1 MKTDSRS
8 FIAPDR
14 AMLNPMD
21 SSLLDRV
28 EHKDDFSQKR
38 FRCITNPERAL
49 DTLSPYG
56 VLELGI
62 MSGRD
67 LVERETGILKS
78 YDTTADA
85 FVEVL
90 LDDLKLDKFQTPIA
104 RGMEDPIWKYSCK
117 VEIVAPQSMLRL
129 QVVDDRATEK
139 AKIGFVEIC
148 LADIPFGTEIE
159 GWFELRFQDNLKRT
173 SPIRYDKHCE
183 EREEQITARATQ
195 EAEVIEQNK
204 KDVAAGE
211 STDQVV
217 ATKNDV
223 FAKEK
228 TRSMDV
234 FQTFL
239 HASAEKAQQLGFE
252 TLSASMKEGT
262 GGKTRINAG
271 ELYLHLK
278 LTRVVGWSDG
288 MFALA
293 LTPPRPHDSGFDVH
307 PSVDIQYCADEIWEF
322 KVKLIEDALY
332 CIMYW
337 LKYMISWRSSFLSFL
352 YLLGFTTACWHSY
365 TMWAIAPFLA
375 ALSLVI
381 NSFESVR
388 MFMTRGGRN
397 SPFTDDGLTWTAAWR
412 SPDEMFMF
420 VLRLVQDDM
429 KMIVQDGEHQHKL
442 RLFAAR
448 CFRDGVPL
456 VTIEELRAALKLSKI
471 INKPEEA
478 KDAAPSLRLLPT
490 TTQGNDVLA
499 SGDLVW
505 VDGRDKA
512 KIVQSG
518 PAENQITVLYE
529 ANPRNKGRAV
539 QHVVERRRVKPRAV
553 KLPVPHWM
561 IQGFAVEAV
570 KAIFP
575 FIHDFK
581 EVALPRVQV
590 ITDVLIWENFR
601 AALGLTIAL
610 LITSAAFSAAAVLH
624 ILGEVTVDGSL
635 NNTAEVLIL
644 LLRKAD
650 NTILTIVVFVVLVAQ
665 AWWFAGARSLMRI
678 MSRMCHSR
686 SAPAKWAF
694 FKEDKAHKSLLAGL
708 AQKESTAGLSQ
719 FNSTTSFKD
728 ARVTYAGSNV

>member
-8 FIAPDR
+8 LVAPV
-14 AMLNPMD
+14 NPMNP
-21 SSLLDRV
+21 SLLHRV
-28 EHKDDFSQKR
+28 EQKDDFNQKR
-38 FRCITNPERAL
+38 FRCLTNPERAL

-56 VLELGI
+56 ILELGI

-67 LVERETGILKS
+67 LVERETGMLKS

-85 FVEVL
+85 FVEVV

-117 VEIVAPQSMLRL
+117 VEVVAPQSMLRL

-173 SPIRYDKHCE
+173 SPIRYEKHCE
-183 EREEQITARATQ
+183 EREEKITERATQ
-195 EAEVIEQNK
+195 EAEVIEQKK
-204 KDVAAGE
+204 KDAADGVSADE
-211 STDQVV
+211 VF
-217 ATKNDV
+217 ATSKDA

-228 TRSMDV
+228 TRNMDA
-234 FQTFL
+234 FQSFL

-271 ELYLHLK
+271 ELYLQLK
-278 LTRVVGWSDG
+278 LTKVVGWCDG

-293 LTPPRPHDSGFDVH
+293 LTPAQPHDSGFEVH
-307 PSVDIQYCADEIWEF
+307 PSVDIQHCADEIWEF
-322 KVKLIEDALY
+322 KVKLVEDALF

-337 LKYMISWRSSFLSFL
+337 LKYMVSWRSSFLSFL
-352 YLLGFTTACWHSY
+352 YLLGFMTACWHSY

-388 MFMTRGGRN
+388 MSMTRGGYN
-397 SPFTDDGLTWTAAWR
+397 SPFTNDGLAWTAAWR
-412 SPDEMFMF
+412 SPDEMFRF
-420 VLRLVQDDM
+420 VSRLVQDDL
-429 KMIVQDGEHQHKL
+429 KMIVKDREHEHKL
-442 RLFAAR
+442 KVFAAR

-456 VTIEELRAALKLSKI
+456 VDDIEELRAALKLSKI
-471 INKPEEA
+471 ISKPEEGN
-478 KDAAPSLRLLPT
+478 DVAPSLRLLPT
-490 TTQGNDVLA
+490 STSGNDVLA
-499 SGDLVW
+499 SGDLIW

-512 KIVQSG
+512 KMLKSG
-518 PAENQITVLYE
+518 PKENEITVLFE
-529 ANPRNKGRAV
+529 AHPSNKRGTV
-539 QHVVERRRVKPRAV
+539 QPKVVERRRVKPRAV

-561 IQGFAVEAV
+561 IQGFAVEAI

-575 FIHDFK
+575 LIHDFK
-581 EVALPRVQV
+581 EAALPRVQA
-590 ITDVLIWENFR
+590 ITDVLIWKNFTV
-601 AALGLTIAL
+601 ALGLTIGL
-610 LITSAAFSAAAVLH
+610 LLTSAAFSTAAVLH
-624 ILGEVTVDGSL
+624 ILGEVTEDGSF

-650 NTILTIVVFVVLVAQ
+650 NTILTIIVFVVLVAQ
-665 AWWFAGARSLMRI
+665 AWWFAGARSVVRI
-678 MSRMCHSR
+678 MSRMCHRR

-708 AQKESTAGLSQ
+708 AHKESSAGLSQ
-719 FNSTTSFKD
+719 FHSMTSFKD
-728 ARVTYAGSNV
+728 ARVTHAGSNV